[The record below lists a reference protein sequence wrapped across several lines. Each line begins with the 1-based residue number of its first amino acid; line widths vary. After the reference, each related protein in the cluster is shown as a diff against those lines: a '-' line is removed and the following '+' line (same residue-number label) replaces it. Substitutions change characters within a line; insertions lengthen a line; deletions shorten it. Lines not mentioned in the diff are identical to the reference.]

1 MSYIYCGHPFS
12 NNNHFPCIH
21 THNYWYGYKEI
32 FLIPTIMEFFGI
44 EKAISNIYQQ
54 IRNDM
59 GKVTR
64 GFLIYPILVYA
75 CAKWHDYISVIA
87 KNHMI
92 TITSIHLW
100 SVSLS

>member
-21 THNYWYGYKEI
+21 TQNYWYGYKEI

-59 GKVTR
+59 GIVKR
-64 GFLIYPILVYA
+64 GLTP
-75 CAKWHDYISVIA
+75 CHPCHKISIFIG
-87 KNHMI
+87 NI
-92 TITSIHLW
+92 
-100 SVSLS
+100 